1 MKHFLILLALV
12 VGSTAMANDNQPIT
26 CIKGDGDSIKI
37 LNIYPSGDIVMSFY
51 EAHLYFKSQDVQQTR
66 SAKAELDPTQIYSSI
81 NSTVHLAV
89 EGEESDI
96 QASLVFVYNEA
107 QKAGR
112 LTVISEGYTNLRN
125 ELFTGC
131 NNNPISE

>member
-1 MKHFLILLALV
+1 MKNLVFLCLLI
-12 VGSTAMANDNQPIT
+12 VGSFASAGQPIT
-26 CIKGDGDSIKI
+26 CLKGDGDSIKV

-51 EAHLYFKSQDVQQTR
+51 EAHITFKKEDIQRVSSNPSEVSTTEIFSVTNVQ
-66 SAKAELDPTQIYSSI
+66 A
-81 NSTVHLAV
+81 HLAV

-96 QASLVFVYNEA
+96 PASLIFIYNPE

-112 LTVISEGYTNLRN
+112 LTVVSEGYTNLRN
-125 ELFTGC
+125 ELFTNC